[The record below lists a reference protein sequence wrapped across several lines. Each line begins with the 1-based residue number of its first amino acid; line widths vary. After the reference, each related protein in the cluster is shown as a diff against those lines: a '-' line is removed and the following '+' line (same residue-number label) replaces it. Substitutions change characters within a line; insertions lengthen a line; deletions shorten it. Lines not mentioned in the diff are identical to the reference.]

1 MHLILS
7 DNSALIK
14 GGREVIETSFSPRV
28 SPTLSVLKADVSL
41 RMLAQMA
48 PRSASYCNVL
58 FVVVFQKKARLRI
71 FVNFDFVSI
80 NELTDYCRLKLDNHM
95 ME

>member
-7 DNSALIK
+7 DNSALIE

-28 SPTLSVLKADVSL
+28 STTLSVLKADVSL

-58 FVVVFQKKARLRI
+58 FVVVFQKKSSPSH
-71 FVNFDFVSI
+71 F
-80 NELTDYCRLKLDNHM
+80 C
-95 ME
+95 

>member
-1 MHLILS
+1 VHLILS

-48 PRSASYCNVL
+48 PRSASLMFCL
-58 FVVVFQKKARLRI
+58 LLSSKKKARLRI